1 LAGKKPDQYQSSP
14 GETEH
19 TGYKG
24 ATDADKVELNA
35 EEATPVRR
43 RTRGR
48 QMIPRQVPNAEVER
62 HRAQVAERQEHPDA
76 AGRAQGEDGTERTV
90 DGV

>member
-24 ATDADKVELNA
+24 ATDADKVELTT
-35 EEATPVRR
+35 EETTPIRS

-48 QMIPRQVPNAEVER
+48 HRIPPAVPNPEVAR
-62 HRAQVAERQEHPDA
+62 HRARAAERPEHPDGAGGAEGA
-76 AGRAQGEDGTERTV
+76 AGGE
-90 DGV
+90 